1 VLSVI
6 GAWLADP
13 KPATSPDQVV
23 EALIQCLPGWL
34 LDG

>member
-1 VLSVI
+1 VLGVI
-6 GAWLADP
+6 GAWLAEPEPDL
-13 KPATSPDQVV
+13 SPDQVV